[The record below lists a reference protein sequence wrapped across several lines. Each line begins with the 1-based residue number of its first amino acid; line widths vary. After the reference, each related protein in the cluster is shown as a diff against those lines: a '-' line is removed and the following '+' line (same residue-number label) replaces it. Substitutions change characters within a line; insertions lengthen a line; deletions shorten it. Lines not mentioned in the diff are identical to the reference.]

1 MFRYTRFLSVLIFA
15 LSIAALLADDGPP
28 WP

>member
-1 MFRYTRFLSVLIFA
+1 MVRYARFLSVLIAA
-15 LSIAALLADDGPP
+15 LSIAALLAEDGPP